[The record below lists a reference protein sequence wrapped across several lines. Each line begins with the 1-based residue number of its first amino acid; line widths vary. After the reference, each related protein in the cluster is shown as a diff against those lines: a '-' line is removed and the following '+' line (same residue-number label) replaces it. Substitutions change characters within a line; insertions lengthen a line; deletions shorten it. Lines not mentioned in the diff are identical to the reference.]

1 MLKVVHKKWTTL
13 LARVLV
19 THSGGMTGSH
29 IRELPSALVAL
40 ALAQGNVLT
49 GRQAAGFLDERQFPA
64 AVRRRLLVRLWW
76 SVYCLPDSAEDIQT
90 QLAGADL
97 ALGTT
102 AVPCLHTAAMFH
114 GFDMARDNRLPNQR
128 LHVLAPA
135 RHHSKSARLS
145 LHRLTLLDHT
155 TLWNGRPTT
164 SGTETAFTIAA
175 RMPDRMRAV
184 GVLDAALRAGATTYD
199 KLAEYAP
206 MARYSGARLVR
217 SVVGRADPRAESPP
231 ESWLRLACIE
241 FGLPE
246 PEPQVEVVGA
256 DGRRYRM
263 DLGWR
268 DVRVAAEYDGQEF
281 HTGEHLTKDRH
292 KLNAVTAAGWAVYS
306 VTNASFWNNRDR
318 VLGQIRAE
326 IARRRLPRSL

>member
-1 MLKVVHKKWTTL
+1 MTR
-13 LARVLV
+13 LAGTPV
-19 THSGGMTGSH
+19 TQAGWMNGSH
-29 IRELPSALVAL
+29 IRELPPALVAL
-40 ALAQGNVLT
+40 ARSQGNVVT
-49 GRQAAGFLDERQFPA
+49 GPQAAEFLDERQFPA
-64 AVRRRLLVRLWW
+64 AVRRCQLVRLWW
-76 SVYCLPDSAEDIQT
+76 SVYCLPDSVDDIRT
-90 QLAGADL
+90 QLAGADM

-102 AVPCLHTAAMFH
+102 AIPCLHTAAMFH
-114 GFDMARDNRLPNQR
+114 GFDIARDNRVGDSK

-145 LHRLTLLDHT
+145 LHRLTLLDRT
-155 TLWNGRPTT
+155 TSWNGRPVT

-184 GVLDAALRAGATTYD
+184 GVLDAALRAGATTYAE
-199 KLAEYAP
+199 LAEYAP
-206 MARYSGARLVR
+206 MARYKGARLVR

-246 PEPQVEVVGA
+246 PEPQVEVLGA

-292 KLNAVTAAGWAVYS
+292 KLNAVTSAGWAVFS
-306 VTNASFWNNRDR
+306 VTNASFWNNRDQ
-318 VLGQIRAE
+318 VLGQIRDE
-326 IARRRLPRSL
+326 IARRRSPRSL